1 MAVAWRSAG
10 LATVLFATLVSGLV
24 SYGCGSNDSSGFPAG
39 GDDASAGGDSTG
51 SSGGSGSASSG
62 SSSGSSAGSSGSS
75 TSSSSGSSGG
85 SSGGSNGSSGSDAG
99 SGSSSS
105 GSGTSSSSGAGDAG
119 PVEAGP
125 RNDFPIPI
133 LDNGAP
139 PGASGLFGG
148 ANQGI
153 DGPCLY
159 EPEIGSLFP
168 ANWLPLRFRFV
179 TSHNENLFEIKL
191 TVPNEQNPFV
201 VYTTQSG
208 YTMTQSDWSLMAG
221 VSVGAP
227 IHVTVRSAVVNG
239 TGTQLTGGPW
249 LGSEGDIQIAPVSAT
264 GTIVYWTTSGGTVLK
279 GFKMGDTGVQSILTP
294 AQEPGS
300 GCVGCHTS
308 TPDGLFVAFSTSTD
322 PGNGTGNS
330 SVDLRSVD
338 GMLARPAFLTP
349 SALALIGRL
358 NQHAPSF
365 SKSHWAAGD
374 HKMLSMVNPGGAAA
388 GPTGTTE
395 IVWTN
400 LEATAQT
407 QNVGWGV
414 VARNGDKKNAASAQ
428 FSHDG
433 NTIVYTSVTNA
444 DAAMNSADG
453 LVYTVP
459 YNAGMGG
466 NATPLS
472 GAADSSFV
480 QYYPVFSADDK
491 FIAFNRVPV
500 GSIGTGGPAS
510 YDDSAAEL
518 LIVPSTGG
526 NATRLAANDP
536 PACLKEKSPGVTN
549 SWGKWSPQVPSAGG
563 KSYYFLVF
571 SSGRDPNQ
579 LGFPQLYAAPITVDA
594 SGTISTYSALY
605 FRNQPETEHNHTPA
619 WDVLQIR

>member
-1 MAVAWRSAG
+1 M
-10 LATVLFATLVSGLV
+10 
-24 SYGCGSNDSSGFPAG
+24 
-39 GDDASAGGDSTG
+39 
-51 SSGGSGSASSG
+51 
-62 SSSGSSAGSSGSS
+62 
-75 TSSSSGSSGG
+75 
-85 SSGGSNGSSGSDAG
+85 
-99 SGSSSS
+99 
-105 GSGTSSSSGAGDAG
+105 
-119 PVEAGP
+119 
-125 RNDFPIPI
+125 
-133 LDNGAP
+133 
-139 PGASGLFGG
+139 FGG
-148 ANQGI
+148 PNQGT

-179 TSHNENLFEIKL
+179 AKHNENLFEIKL
-191 TVPNEQNPFV
+191 VVPNEQNPLAI
-201 VYTTQSG
+201 YTTQSG
-208 YTMTQSDWSLMAG
+208 YTLTQSEWNLLTG
-221 VSVGAP
+221 VSIGTP
-227 IHVTVRSAVVNG
+227 IHVTVRSAVV

-249 LGSEGDIQIAPVSAT
+249 IGSEGDIQIAPVSAT

-279 GFKMGDTGVQSILTP
+279 GFKMGDTTVQSVLTP

-308 TPDGLFVAFSTSTD
+308 TPDGQYVAFSTSTD
-322 PGNGTGNS
+322 PGNGTGNAS
-330 SVDLRSVD
+330 IDLRSVD
-338 GMLARPAFLTP
+338 GMATRPPFLTP
-349 SALALIGRL
+349 SAIALLGRL

-365 SKSHWAAGD
+365 SKAHWAAGD
-374 HKMLSMVNPGGAAA
+374 HTMLSMYNPGGVAA

-433 NTIVYTSVTNA
+433 MTVAYTSVTIA

-466 NATPLS
+466 NATPLN
-472 GAADSSFV
+472 GAAEPNFV

-491 FIAFNRVPV
+491 FIAFNRVPA
-500 GSIGTGGPAS
+500 GSIGVNGPAS
-510 YDDSAAEL
+510 YDDRSAEL
-518 LIVPSTGG
+518 FIVPTAGG
-526 NATRLAANDP
+526 TATRLAANDP
-536 PACLKEKSPGVTN
+536 PACLGEKSPGVTN
-549 SWGKWSPQVPSAGG
+549 SWGKWSPQVSATGG
-563 KSYYFLVF
+563 KGYYFLVF
-571 SSGRDPNQ
+571 SSARDPNL
-579 LGFPQLYAAPITVDA
+579 LGSPQLYVAPIVVDDA